1 MPVRLQPGWRIEL
14 TPVRRVEAGT
24 QWGERFGYSRAV
36 RRAGTIEVSG
46 TTGLVDG
53 KPVGPGAKEQAKR
66 ALELIVAGVEAV
78 GGTIRDVA
86 RTRMFV
92 VDIAAN
98 GEEVGRAHA
107 EVFGEVRP
115 ATAMYEVTGL
125 IQPDLLVEIE
135 ATALLEDSPPEHPNA
150 QLIRAFHEAQARF
163 YAGGELAPVRPLL
176 ADEVSWHVPGTSAIA
191 GDYAGRADVLAYFET
206 RRRLT
211 RATFQIEI
219 RDVIA
224 GPDHAVVLAG
234 GRAQRGDRTYAWE
247 TAGVFRLADGKIR
260 ECWLLPFDQ
269 SAFDAAWA

>member
-1 MPVRLQPGWRIEL
+1 MRRI
-14 TPVRRVEAGT
+14 EAGT

-53 KPVGPGAKEQAKR
+53 KPVGPGAYEQAKR
-66 ALELIVAGVEAV
+66 ALELIVAGVEAL
-78 GGTIRDVA
+78 GGTTRDVV

-98 GEEVGRAHA
+98 GEQVGRAHG
-107 EVFGEVRP
+107 EIFGEVRP

-125 IQPDLLVEIE
+125 IQSDLLVEIE
-135 ATALLEDSPPEHPNA
+135 ASAVLEDSPREHPNA
-150 QLIRAFHEAQARF
+150 QLIRAFHEAQAGF
-163 YAGGELAPVRPLL
+163 YAGGELAPVRALI
-176 ADEVSWHVPGTSAIA
+176 ADEVSWHVPGASAIA
-191 GDYAGRADVLAYFET
+191 GDYVGRAEVLAYFET

-211 RATFQIEI
+211 RATFRIEI

-234 GRAQRGDRTYAWE
+234 GRAERGDRTYAWE
-247 TAGVFRLADGKIR
+247 TAGVFRLEDGKIQ
-260 ECWLLPFDQ
+260 ECWLLALDQ